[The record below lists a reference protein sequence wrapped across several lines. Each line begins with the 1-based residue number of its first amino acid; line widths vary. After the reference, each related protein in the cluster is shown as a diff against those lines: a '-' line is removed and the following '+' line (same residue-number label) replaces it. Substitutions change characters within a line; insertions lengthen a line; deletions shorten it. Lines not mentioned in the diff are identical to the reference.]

1 MVFGDNP
8 GMAAI
13 LYPVAVNAE
22 QALSAPLGL
31 AARAREAS
39 VLAGEAVTFVTE
51 PIGSAYATRDA
62 ALDAH
67 SGRIE
72 DDRPGR
78 MKSLLPE
85 ERILSLVE
93 RAAPRGGRTRALA
106 PVQPAFKEGRRWP
119 EPKSAPAPTVWRVM
133 ISYWRVGVV
142 AQAQP
147 TGRQARDARRKG
159 REEMDAEA
167 LRALTRQPL
176 QAVKPQQ
183 PLDIGLFET
192 RLPEAPHIIVPDE

>member
-1 MVFGDNP
+1 
-8 GMAAI
+8 MAAI
-13 LYPVAVNAE
+13 LYPVALNAE
-22 QALSAPLGL
+22 QALSAPLGR

-39 VLAGEAVTFVTE
+39 GLAGEGVTFVTE
-51 PIGSAYATRDA
+51 AVGPTYATRDA

-67 SGRIE
+67 PGRIE
-72 DDRPGR
+72 DDRPGSAR
-78 MKSLLPE
+78 SLPPE
-85 ERILSLVE
+85 DRILNLVE
-93 RAAPRGGRTRALA
+93 RAAPQGGRRRVLA
-106 PVQPAFKEGRRWP
+106 PVEPVFKEGRRWP
-119 EPKSAPAPTVWRVM
+119 EPKSEPTPTIWRVM
-133 ISYWRVGVV
+133 ISYWRIGAVV
-142 AQAQP
+142 EAQP

-159 REEMDAEA
+159 REEMDAEG